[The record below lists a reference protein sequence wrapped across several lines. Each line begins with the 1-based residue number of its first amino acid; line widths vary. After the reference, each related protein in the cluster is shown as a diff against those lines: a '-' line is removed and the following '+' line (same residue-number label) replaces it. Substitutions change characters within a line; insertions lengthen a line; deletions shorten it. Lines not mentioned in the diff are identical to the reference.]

1 MLFTLVVAGI
11 TGLGVCASVIF
22 KPEIAI
28 GKIRIGT
35 YWIVS
40 LAGAVVLLAFG
51 AVSPADV
58 ACKFTENTAVN
69 PLKILLLFF
78 TMTFLSVFLD
88 EIGVLSILR
97 TKWSKNAATV
107 RSLYL

>member
-11 TGLGVCASVIF
+11 TGLGVCASVIL

-69 PLKILLLFF
+69 PLKILLLYF

-88 EIGVLSILR
+88 EIGVFE
-97 TKWSKNAATV
+97 
-107 RSLYL
+107 YLAD

>member
-69 PLKILLLFF
+69 PLKILLLF
-78 TMTFLSVFLD
+78 
-88 EIGVLSILR
+88 LR
-97 TKWSKNAATV
+97 
-107 RSLYL
+107 

>member
-78 TMTFLSVFLD
+78 TITFLSVFLD
-88 EIGVLSILR
+88 EI
-97 TKWSKNAATV
+97 
-107 RSLYL
+107 